1 MTIGAGLW
9 WLLSASERPL
19 KLKILSQFSDEVF
32 RFLLI
37 AFVSNILFHL
47 SDVLKTPYQAL
58 LLTKGPIF
66 IAVIITVAYNLWH
79 LLPILISKRALL
91 VSVLQ
96 FIFLQFSLNHLFY
109 YSFYNSSK
117 LLALA
122 SLNILLLITVTFI
135 KLQNWQQMGLI
146 LGSAIG
152 NLVFMNGSSVLY
164 FGLVITPELLVTT
177 IFLFIIIILLRRG
190 QLSKQI

>member
-1 MTIGAGLW
+1 MISGSGIW
-9 WLLSASERPL
+9 WLLSTSERSL
-19 KLKILSQFSDEVF
+19 KLKILSKFSDEIF

-37 AFVSNILFHL
+37 AFVSNVLFHL
-47 SDVLKTPYQAL
+47 SDVLQAPYQAL
-58 LLTKGPIF
+58 LLTKEPIF
-66 IAVIITVAYNLWH
+66 LAVVITVTYNLWE
-79 LLPILISKRALL
+79 LLPKIVGKPALL

-109 YSFYNSSK
+109 YSLYNSSK
-117 LLALA
+117 LLTLA
-122 SLNILLLITVTFI
+122 SLNIILLITITFI

-152 NLVFMNGSSVLY
+152 NLVLMNGSRVLY
-164 FGLVITPELLVTT
+164 FGFVFTPELLVTT
-177 IFLFIIIILLRRG
+177 TFLFIIIIFFRRG

>member
-1 MTIGAGLW
+1 MIIGSGIW
-9 WLLSASERPL
+9 WLLSTSERSL
-19 KLKILSQFSDEVF
+19 KLKILSKFSDEIF

-37 AFVSNILFHL
+37 AFVSNVLFHL
-47 SDVLKTPYQAL
+47 SDVLQAPYQAL
-58 LLTKGPIF
+58 LLTKEPIF
-66 IAVIITVAYNLWH
+66 LAVVITATYNLWE
-79 LLPILISKRALL
+79 LLPKIVGKPALL

-109 YSFYNSSK
+109 YSLYNSSK

-122 SLNILLLITVTFI
+122 SLNIILLITITFI

-152 NLVFMNGSSVLY
+152 NLVLMNGSRVLY
-164 FGLVITPELLVTT
+164 FGFVFTPELLVTT
-177 IFLFIIIILLRRG
+177 TFLFIIIIFVRRK
-190 QLSKQI
+190 QLSKQT

>member
-1 MTIGAGLW
+1 MIIGSGIW
-9 WLLSASERPL
+9 WLLSTSERSL
-19 KLKILSQFSDEVF
+19 KLKILSKFSDEIF

-37 AFVSNILFHL
+37 AFVSNVLFHL
-47 SDVLKTPYQAL
+47 SDVLQAPYQAL
-58 LLTKGPIF
+58 LLTKEPIF
-66 IAVIITVAYNLWH
+66 LAVVITVTYNLWE
-79 LLPILISKRALL
+79 LLPKIVGKPALL

-109 YSFYNSSK
+109 YSLYNSSK

-122 SLNILLLITVTFI
+122 SLNIILLITTTFI

-152 NLVFMNGSSVLY
+152 NLVLMNGSRVLY
-164 FGLVITPELLVTT
+164 FGFVFTPELLVTT
-177 IFLFIIIILLRRG
+177 TFLFIIIIFVRRK
-190 QLSKQI
+190 QLSKQT

>member
-1 MTIGAGLW
+1 MISGSGIW
-9 WLLSASERPL
+9 WLLSTSERSL
-19 KLKILSQFSDEVF
+19 KLKILSKFSDEIF

-37 AFVSNILFHL
+37 AFVSNVLFHL
-47 SDVLKTPYQAL
+47 SDVLQAPYQAL
-58 LLTKGPIF
+58 LLTKEPIF
-66 IAVIITVAYNLWH
+66 LAVVITVTYNLWE
-79 LLPILISKRALL
+79 LLPKIVGKPALL

-109 YSFYNSSK
+109 YSLYNSSK

-122 SLNILLLITVTFI
+122 SLNIILLITITFI

-152 NLVFMNGSSVLY
+152 NLVLMNGSRVLY
-164 FGLVITPELLVTT
+164 FGFVITPELLVTT
-177 IFLFIIIILLRRG
+177 TFLFIIIFVRRG

>member
-1 MTIGAGLW
+1 MIIGSGIW
-9 WLLSASERPL
+9 WLLSTSERSL
-19 KLKILSQFSDEVF
+19 KLKILSKFSDEIF

-37 AFVSNILFHL
+37 AFVSNVLFHL
-47 SDVLKTPYQAL
+47 SDVLQAPYQAL
-58 LLTKGPIF
+58 LLTKEPIF
-66 IAVIITVAYNLWH
+66 LAVVITVTYNLWE
-79 LLPILISKRALL
+79 LLPKIVGKPALL

-109 YSFYNSSK
+109 YSLYNSSK

-122 SLNILLLITVTFI
+122 SLNIILLITITFI

-152 NLVFMNGSSVLY
+152 NLVLMNGSRVLY
-164 FGLVITPELLVTT
+164 FGFVFTPELLVTT
-177 IFLFIIIILLRRG
+177 TFLFIIIIFVRRK
-190 QLSKQI
+190 QLSKQT